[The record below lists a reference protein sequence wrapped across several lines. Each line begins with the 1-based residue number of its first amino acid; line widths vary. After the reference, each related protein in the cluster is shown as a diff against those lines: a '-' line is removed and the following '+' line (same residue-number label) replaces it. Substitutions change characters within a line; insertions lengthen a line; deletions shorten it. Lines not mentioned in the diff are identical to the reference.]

1 VVAIALFAAACGAT
15 VPPSPTPRPIVT
27 PTPATPAPSSP
38 PFRAAAYP
46 VAGDAPCGQT
56 KPPDATHAAY
66 TGDFKRISAK
76 DPSTVVFSLCAPD
89 VAFLSKIAAPA
100 FAINDAGWL
109 EAHIGPAGGTDQPI
123 VSAVNGTGPYRLE
136 RWDRGSEISLTQ
148 NDTYWGEPAKNER
161 VIVRWDERSAQR
173 VSELQGATVDGIDD
187 IAPADVAAIGDDVGL
202 QLLPRPGLETFYM
215 GLSGA
220 GQFGDERVRRALAM
234 GIDRDKLTE
243 SFFPPGSVVASQYTP
258 CAIPNGCAGI
268 PWYEFDPLQAKELL
282 AASGLQDGFDT
293 TIHYPDAPTAG
304 VPDPAGFAAA
314 LGGQLL
320 DNLAIR
326 TTLVAEPAATYQA
339 ALGAGKLDGIHLS
352 SGGASYPDVSAYL
365 DPQFG
370 PGASKAFGKPF
381 ADIGRALASGR
392 ATTNA
397 AQRTAAY
404 KKANDLIRAHAP
416 MIPIAVAAS
425 SAAFRADVDG
435 AGVSPL
441 RLERFADMVPGDR
454 RQLVWV
460 TSSEPPGLYCA
471 DETDPVAGL
480 VCAQLTDGLYRF
492 DPAGAAPIPA
502 LASSCT
508 PNAAATVWTC
518 NLRTGVRFHD
528 GATLDAGDV
537 VTSFAAQ
544 WDADHPLH
552 AGHDGTFAQFAAS
565 FGGFLHAPAASP

>member
-1 VVAIALFAAACGAT
+1 M
-15 VPPSPTPRPIVT
+15 
-27 PTPATPAPSSP
+27 
-38 PFRAAAYP
+38 
-46 VAGDAPCGQT
+46 
-56 KPPDATHAAY
+56 
-66 TGDFKRISAK
+66 
-76 DPSTVVFSLCAPD
+76 
-89 VAFLSKIAAPA
+89 
-100 FAINDAGWL
+100 
-109 EAHIGPAGGTDQPI
+109 
-123 VSAVNGTGPYRLE
+123 NGTGPYRLE
-136 RWDRGSEISLTQ
+136 RWDRGSEISLAR

-173 VSELQGATVDGIDD
+173 ASELQGATVDGIDD

-202 QLLPRPGLETFYM
+202 KLLPRPGLETFYV
-215 GLSGA
+215 GLSGT
-220 GQFGDERVRRALAM
+220 GPFGDERVRRALAM
-234 GIDRDKLTE
+234 GIDREKLTE

-258 CAIPNGCAGI
+258 CAIPNGCAGD
-268 PWYEFDPLQAKELL
+268 PWYEFDPTQAKELL

-304 VPDPAGFAAA
+304 IPDPAGIAAA
-314 LGGQLL
+314 LQAQLL
-320 DNLAIR
+320 DNLGVR
-326 TTLVAEPAATYQA
+326 TTLVAEPAATYLA
-339 ALGAGKLDGIHLS
+339 DLDAGKLDGIHLS
-352 SGGASYPDVSAYL
+352 SGGAAYPDVSAYL
-365 DPQFG
+365 DPRFG
-370 PGASKAFGKPF
+370 PGASKALGKPF
-381 ADIGRALASGR
+381 ADIGKALASGR

-416 MIPIAVAAS
+416 MIPIAAAAS
-425 SAAFRADVDG
+425 SAGFRADVDG

-460 TSSEPPGLYCA
+460 TASRAARPVLRGRDGPGRR
-471 DETDPVAGL
+471 AGL
-480 VCAQLTDGLYRF
+480 RTAHRWAVPVRRR
-492 DPAGAAPIPA
+492 AGAAPIPA

-552 AGHDGTFAQFAAS
+552 AGHDGTFAQFGAS
-565 FGGFLHAPAASP
+565 FGGFLHAPAAIALRPASFDR